1 MNKLI
6 EHNAD
11 LRAEVAAAIWLE
23 NGGDAERLLFEATG
37 LFGRNYHR
45 DIEKNEQREIGRGQ
59 WTVFQ
64 INREGLYDALPEGL
78 FHLSTQQT
86 PDTKKK
92 IDQIRLQ
99 RRKEQQAR
107 RFFLP
112 LEQEYH
118 HVRLWTERIEQQ
130 AHELRA
136 VNAFAEVM
144 RGFWQLPD
152 SLDDTQTLR
161 LLELLPVLSGVS
173 EDLSALGDLMGPLL
187 GDTVRLEWTDAP
199 RLTVES
205 TGPLGQ
211 GTLGED
217 ILFGG
222 EVSTYLPA
230 IRLTV
235 GLRHLDQL
243 SDYLPGRTGTQ
254 LLDWLVEWFLPA
266 EAEVD
271 IRFDLP
277 GNGSFTVNGPSFGEA
292 RLGYSTSL

>member
-1 MNKLI
+1 MNELI

-11 LRAEVAAAIWLE
+11 LRAEVAAALWLE
-23 NGGDAERLLFEATG
+23 NGGDPERLLVEATG

-45 DIEKNEQREIGRGQ
+45 DIEKIEQREIGRGQ

-64 INREGLYDALPEGL
+64 INREGIYDALPEGL

-86 PDTKKK
+86 SGTKKK
-92 IDQIRLQ
+92 IEQIRLQ

-118 HVRLWTERIEQQ
+118 HVRLWAERIEQQ
-130 AHELRA
+130 ACELKS

-144 RGFWQLPD
+144 RAFWQLPG
-152 SLDDTQTLR
+152 SLDDERTLR

-173 EDLSALGDLMGPLL
+173 EDIRKLGELMGPLL
-187 GDTVRLEWTDAP
+187 GDTIRLEWIDPP

-211 GTLGED
+211 GTLGEN

-235 GLRHLDQL
+235 CLRHLDQL

-254 LLDWLVEWFLPA
+254 LLDWLVEWFLPV
-266 EAEVD
+266 EAEVS
-271 IRFDLP
+271 IQFDLP
-277 GNGSFTVNGPSFGEA
+277 GSGSFTVNGPSFGDA